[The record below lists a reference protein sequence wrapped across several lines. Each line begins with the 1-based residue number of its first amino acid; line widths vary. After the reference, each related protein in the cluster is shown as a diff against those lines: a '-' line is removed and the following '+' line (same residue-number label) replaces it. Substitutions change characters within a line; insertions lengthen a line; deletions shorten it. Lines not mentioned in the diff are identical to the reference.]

1 MEDTLLGF
9 SIPFPRSDLY
19 VALAL
24 VVCYIPAVIVL
35 NWVAHRV
42 IDLVRGKKVKTH
54 QVFLVSPRGDC
65 VIFKDFRG
73 DVPKSAPETFAQK
86 AQAAKSLERDLAPA
100 VDIDGVQYLHVK
112 LLLRFT
118 AICRDYFGRA
128 SEEGVRRNLPLVYEL
143 LDEVMDFGFAQDS
156 QTDRLKQYIRIEP
169 QTEADQPLEVVKSV
183 LDTTRTGPS
192 KDEIFVDIVERLTAT
207 FDPAG
212 RLKTAAI
219 AGALQIKSYLSGN
232 PPISLGL
239 SEDLVIHGRPV
250 GPGAGYGASGSDAV
264 VLDTCSFHQAVD
276 QQRLERDG
284 VLELVP
290 PEGYFSA
297 MTYRSTKPF
306 RPPLRVV
313 PILEDDIAS
322 AEKLTLYLRVRAE
335 FPVTKTATSVEVRVP
350 LPRAVQRVNV
360 ETDGAKT
367 AGGLALAAASKS
379 VFSQNV
385 EWVPKDRVIVWNL
398 RHLRGGKEHTLKA
411 RLTIDVGSAEAVKRD
426 YGPITVQ
433 FVLPGKP
440 SASGLDVRYMK
451 IQKNEKNYNPA
462 RWFRVVTVAGS
473 YQVRPHWL

>member
-1 MEDTLLGF
+1 MYMAFASSFVIKKTN
-9 SIPFPRSDLY
+9 PHY
-19 VALAL
+19 
-24 VVCYIPAVIVL
+24 YITPPSQVSGMY
-35 NWVAHRV
+35 WVATTRAN
-42 IDLVRGKKVKTH
+42 
-54 QVFLVSPRGDC
+54 VSP
-65 VIFKDFRG
+65 
-73 DVPKSAPETFAQK
+73 
-86 AQAAKSLERDLAPA
+86 SLVLE
-100 VDIDGVQYLHVK
+100 

-169 QTEADQPLEVVKSV
+169 QTVAAAAREEADQPLEVVKSV

-350 LPRAVQRVNV
+350 LPRAVQRVNL
-360 ETDGAKT
+360 ET
-367 AGGLALAAASKS
+367 GGFLLLGNVGFIGKS
-379 VFSQNV
+379 EICRCAVRRCLSCT
-385 EWVPKDRVIVWNL
+385 D
-398 RHLRGGKEHTLKA
+398 HLCIL
-411 RLTIDVGSAEAVKRD
+411 
-426 YGPITVQ
+426 Q
-433 FVLPGKP
+433 
-440 SASGLDVRYMK
+440 
-451 IQKNEKNYNPA
+451 
-462 RWFRVVTVAGS
+462 S
-473 YQVRPHWL
+473 Y